1 MQAGALQNMMQKQLL
16 PLNLPYQQSCFML
29 AYRPTCRVI
38 RVQTNRGP
46 QETFFWGPQTLGM
59 ALVGHAGS
67 VSGVCVCVCGLA
79 RIWQAAR

>member
-1 MQAGALQNMMQKQLL
+1 
-16 PLNLPYQQSCFML
+16 ML

-67 VSGVCVCVCGLA
+67 VSGVCVCVCVDWHGFGKRPDETVVRGGA
-79 RIWQAAR
+79 CGPAA